1 MSSLPPELAGPVE
14 QLRVKL
20 VEINGSEQTCMTN
33 AAARAWQ
40 GQRLPETQAIM
51 ARCRQTSAAA
61 AASAINIFLDKCSHI
76 GRPATSLGEAA
87 ILAATA
93 RSVSD
98 FWAKSE
104 SNATALVSEAAA
116 ELSALGPDK
125 TIQAINNIYSDRVSS
140 ISRYFEQLTT

>member
-20 VEINGSEQTCMTN
+20 VQINGSEQTCMTN
-33 AAARAWQ
+33 AAARASQ

-87 ILAATA
+87 ILAAAA

-125 TIQAINNIYSDRVSS
+125 TIQAIKNLYSDRVSS

>member
-1 MSSLPPELAGPVE
+1 
-14 QLRVKL
+14 
-20 VEINGSEQTCMTN
+20 
-33 AAARAWQ
+33 
-40 GQRLPETQAIM
+40 M

-104 SNATALVSEAAA
+104 SNAAALASEAAA

>member
-1 MSSLPPELAGPVE
+1 
-14 QLRVKL
+14 
-20 VEINGSEQTCMTN
+20 
-33 AAARAWQ
+33 
-40 GQRLPETQAIM
+40 
-51 ARCRQTSAAA
+51 
-61 AASAINIFLDKCSHI
+61 
-76 GRPATSLGEAA
+76 
-87 ILAATA
+87 A

-104 SNATALVSEAAA
+104 SNAAALASEAAA

>member
-1 MSSLPPELAGPVE
+1 MLSLPPELADPVE
-14 QLRVKL
+14 HLRVKL
-20 VEINGSEQTCMTN
+20 LEINGSEQTCMTN
-33 AAARAWQ
+33 AAARASQ

-51 ARCRQTSAAA
+51 ARCRQTSATA

-104 SNATALVSEAAA
+104 SNAAALASEVAA

-125 TIQAINNIYSDRVSS
+125 IIQAINNIYSDRVSS

>member
-33 AAARAWQ
+33 AAARASQ

-125 TIQAINNIYSDRVSS
+125 TIQAINNIYSDRVSL
-140 ISRYFEQLTT
+140 ISRYFEQLTN

>member
-33 AAARAWQ
+33 AAARASQ